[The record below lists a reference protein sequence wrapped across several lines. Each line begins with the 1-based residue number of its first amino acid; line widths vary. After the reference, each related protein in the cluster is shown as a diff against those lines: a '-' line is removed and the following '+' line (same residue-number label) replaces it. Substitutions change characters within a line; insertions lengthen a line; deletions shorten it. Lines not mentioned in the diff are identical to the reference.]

1 MSFRVGPEC
10 DGCDMCR
17 QACPRGAIGLLDGGV
32 AYAVT
37 SLNCNDCGKCAVVCR
52 QHALAPDPEWAM
64 CWGRGCPLSSSR
76 YEDWGC
82 AEGRRRCTECGNS
95 MWKPPDSDGWV
106 CTRCDL
112 GSNLMCPKARKAA
125 KLAAAAEE
133 SSRVQD
139 EGASGAA
146 GGLPAD

>member
-17 QACPRGAIGLLDGGV
+17 QACPRGAIRV
-32 AYAVT
+32 MAPTMSYEVV

-52 QHALAPDPEWAM
+52 QHALGPDPEWAT
-64 CWGRGCPLSSSR
+64 CWGRGCPLSSTR
-76 YEDWGC
+76 YDGWGC

-112 GSNLMCPKARKAA
+112 GSNLMCPKARKAS
-125 KLAAAAEE
+125 KLRAAAP
-133 SSRVQD
+133 D
-139 EGASGAA
+139 PD
-146 GGLPAD
+146 GGSAPG

>member
-1 MSFRVGPEC
+1 VSFRVGPDC

-17 QACPRGAIGLLDGGV
+17 PACPRGAIRVTGGAV
-32 AYAVT
+32 AYEVV

-52 QHALAPDPEWAM
+52 QHALAPDPEWAV
-64 CWGRGCPLSSSR
+64 CWDRGCPLSSSR

-95 MWKPPDSDGWV
+95 LWKPPNGDGWV

-112 GSNLMCPKARKAA
+112 GSKLMCPKARKASR
-125 KLAAAAEE
+125 LESAATDAPRPDGPPE
-133 SSRVQD
+133 QIT
-139 EGASGAA
+139 GAG
-146 GGLPAD
+146 